1 MGGEQTFHVLI
12 PIVVVKH
19 STVGLCWGGGNGH
32 GSELSTNQTAAENEP
47 SNESENYVP
56 GDSGNRIAMF
66 PESKEVRDETK
77 TSFNGQRVKG
87 DSES

>member
-1 MGGEQTFHVLI
+1 MPMQFNNTSLFL
-12 PIVVVKH
+12 P
-19 STVGLCWGGGNGH
+19 SLQLFSLCGGNGH

-47 SNESENYVP
+47 RNESENYVP